1 MSAYFDDDD
10 TSIPVWAR
18 PLGKQGY
25 RSFLSL
31 IESYF
36 ASRHITVAIDDEEGL
51 VKPDLNNYPYSS
63 TFGLQNIA
71 QICQQADRDEWRDL
85 ITAHFDSIFEVKDED
100 SALRVQMDDFARIKS
115 QLRARLYPVDI
126 ANHASEILQRPGP
139 EGTLEVLALDL
150 PTTVRTVSRSEADAW
165 GLDTDDLF
173 TIGRQNLRATGM
185 LKPNQIQL
193 EPGTA
198 LTVYTGDPFYAASHA
213 LIIQDYV
220 PEENRHGI
228 LVGVPKRDILIVHPI
243 QNIGAMEA
251 AGAML
256 QVIVGMH
263 RDGPGSIS
271 PNLYWYHEG
280 EYTVL
285 PYELEDQSLRFLPPD
300 DFSELL
306 DELGEMASYS

>member
-1 MSAYFDDDD
+1 MSAYFDNDD
-10 TSIPVWAR
+10 SSLPVWAR

-36 ASRHITVAIDDEEGL
+36 ANRHINVAIDDEEGL
-51 VKPDLNNYPYSS
+51 VKPDLTNFPYSS

-100 SALRVQMDDFARIKS
+100 NALRVQLDDFHKVKP

-126 ANHASEILQRPGP
+126 VNHTTEIVQRAGP

-150 PTTVRTVSRSEADAW
+150 PTTVRTVSSSEINGW
-165 GLDTDDLF
+165 GLDADDLF
-173 TIGRQNLRATGM
+173 SIGRQNLRATSK
-185 LKPNQIQL
+185 LKPNTIQL
-193 EPGTA
+193 EPGTS

-213 LIIQDYV
+213 LIIDDYV
-220 PEENRHGI
+220 PPANQHGV

-300 DFSELL
+300 DFAELL
-306 DELGEMASYS
+306 DELGEDASYS

>member
-10 TSIPVWAR
+10 SSVPGWAR

-31 IESYF
+31 IEGYF
-36 ASRHITVAIDDEEGL
+36 ANRHITVAIDGEEGL
-51 VKPDLNNYPYSS
+51 VKPDLSNYPYSS

-85 ITAHFDSIFEVKDED
+85 ITAHFDSIFDVKDED
-100 SALRVQMDDFARIKS
+100 SALRVQLDDFKRIKS

-126 ANHASEILQRPGP
+126 VNHTTEIIQRPGP

-150 PTTVRTVSRSEADAW
+150 PTTVRTVSRSEIEGW
-165 GLDTDDLF
+165 GLDETDLF
-173 TIGRQNLRATGM
+173 SIGRQNLRATGK
-185 LKPNQIQL
+185 LKPNTIQL

-213 LIIQDYV
+213 LIIDDYI
-220 PEENRHGI
+220 PADNKHGM
-228 LVGVPKRDILIVHPI
+228 LVGVPKRDILILHAI

-271 PNLYWYHEG
+271 QNLYWYHEG
-280 EYTVL
+280 EYIVL

-306 DELGEMASYS
+306 DELGEVAGYS